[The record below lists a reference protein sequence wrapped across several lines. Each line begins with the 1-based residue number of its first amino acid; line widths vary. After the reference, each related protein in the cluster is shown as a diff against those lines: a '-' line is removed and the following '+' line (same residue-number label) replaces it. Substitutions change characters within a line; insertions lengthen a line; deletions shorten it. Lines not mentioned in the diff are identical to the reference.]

1 MPEYE
6 MQKKCNVEYV
16 YDTLYGF
23 HDNGEVL
30 ERRRFSFDMEN
41 QKWLEGGIYLL
52 MSKNK

>member
-6 MQKKCNVEYV
+6 MQEKCNMEYV

-30 ERRRFSFDMEN
+30 ERRRFSFDTEN
-41 QKWLEGGIYLL
+41 QQ
-52 MSKNK
+52 